1 MIWAIL
7 AAIGVPL
14 WICAVAI
21 FMLVYRNRSMRKR
34 PGNVPVRVH
43 APGARRWVP
52 GHALW
57 VSDVLAFRGSPAA
70 WKEALMQV
78 TSATARE
85 PTAEERKRL
94 HRIGDEPVIALLTL
108 AGGSTLDVA
117 ARGEDETTLL
127 GPFASSHQG
136 DAPGGVISEHR
147 DDGAALRSPL
157 DPSPK
162 GRAP

>member
-21 FMLVYRNRSMRKR
+21 SMLVYRNRAMRKR

-43 APGARRWVP
+43 APGGRRWVA

-57 VSDVLAFRGSPAA
+57 VSDVFAFRGSPAA

-78 TSATARE
+78 TSATTRE
-85 PTAEERKRL
+85 PTADERKRL
-94 HRIGDEPVIALLTL
+94 HRIGDEPVLAQLTL
-108 AGGSTLDVA
+108 AGGSTVDVA
-117 ARGEDETTLL
+117 VRGEDEAKLL
-127 GPFASSHQG
+127 GPFAPVGMFGIAGESS
-136 DAPGGVISEHR
+136 
-147 DDGAALRSPL
+147 
-157 DPSPK
+157 
-162 GRAP
+162 

>member
-21 FMLVYRNRSMRKR
+21 CTLAYRNRSMRKR

-43 APGARRWVP
+43 APGSRRWTP

-57 VSDVLAFRGSPAA
+57 VSDVFAYRGSPAA
-70 WKEALMQV
+70 WKEALFQV

-85 PTAEERKRL
+85 PTADERKRL
-94 HRIGDEPVIALLTL
+94 HRIGDEPVVALLTL
-108 AGGSTLDVA
+108 AGGSTVDVA
-117 ARGEDETTLL
+117 VRAGDEAKLL
-127 GPFASSHQG
+127 GPFASSDQD
-136 DAPGGVISEHR
+136 DAPGRVTSEHR
-147 DDGAALRSPL
+147 HDGAALVSPL

-162 GRAP
+162 GPEA